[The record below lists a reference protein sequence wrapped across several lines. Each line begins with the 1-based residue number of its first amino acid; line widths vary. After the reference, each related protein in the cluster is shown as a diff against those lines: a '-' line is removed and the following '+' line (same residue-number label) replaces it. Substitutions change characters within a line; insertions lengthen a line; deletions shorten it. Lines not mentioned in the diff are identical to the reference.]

1 MENDVMVQTRPS
13 DDQDL
18 VLTLDASTTACK
30 AIVWDQNGH
39 PLSEGRAEIR
49 LTSPAPLGF
58 EQDAE
63 EWWSAATSAL
73 RAAAS
78 GVEVGRL
85 RGLCIA
91 NQRETIVLTDHTGHP
106 VRPAI
111 VWMDE
116 RSRDQVEQIRKRGLA
131 ERLLRVTGKPACTT
145 PSLYKLLWLR
155 EQEPEAF
162 EQTPL
167 VLDVHAF
174 LVFRL
179 TGDLRTSLPSADPTG
194 LVDLGAGNWS
204 SEVLTLAGIVL
215 EQLPT
220 IVASGERIGLL
231 REEAAKTCGLPAG
244 LPVIAGA
251 GDGQAAGLGAG
262 ILGPGQAYLNLG
274 TAVVSG
280 VFSETYRTSLAY
292 RTLAAAGPA
301 GFILETDLKGGTFT
315 LDWLANRWT
324 GSRGPK
330 VEVLR
335 DLERQAQ
342 DLPPGAEGLVLIPYW
357 NGVMNPYW
365 DDDASG
371 LVMGW
376 RDLHG
381 PAHLYRAILEGIAFE
396 QRLQTEAVEAAI
408 GGQIEAFV
416 VMGGGAS
423 SDLWCQIVADVTAR
437 PVRKAGSQEATSLG
451 AAILAMCG
459 TGMYPH
465 LPAATHAMTTT
476 GASFE
481 PGPHRARYERLYSEV
496 YQGLYEAVRSRM
508 GTLAAGMHEG

>member
-1 MENDVMVQTRPS
+1 MAPRASS
-13 DDQDL
+13 DHRDL

-30 AIVWDQNGH
+30 AIVWDRNGH

-49 LTSPAPLGF
+49 LHSLARLGF

-63 EWWSAATSAL
+63 EWWSAAASAL
-73 RAAAS
+73 RVAAS
-78 GVEVGRL
+78 GVEADRI

-91 NQRETIVLTDHTGHP
+91 NQRETFVVADRSGRPL
-106 VRPAI
+106 RPAI

-116 RSRDQVEQIRKRGLA
+116 RCRDQVERVRQSSQA
-131 ERLLRVTGKPACTT
+131 ESLHRITGKPPCTT
-145 PSLYKLLWLR
+145 PSLYKVLWLR
-155 EQEPEAF
+155 VQEPELFA
-162 EQTPL
+162 QHPL

-174 LVFRL
+174 LVLRL
-179 TGDLRTSLPSADPTG
+179 TGELRTSLPSADPTG
-194 LVDLGAGNWS
+194 LVDLEAGDWS
-204 SEVLTLAGIVL
+204 EEALALAGL
-215 EQLPT
+215 SRGQLPE
-220 IVASGERIGLL
+220 IAPAGAALGFVQ
-231 REEAAKTCGLPAG
+231 EEAAVACGLPAQ

-262 ILGPGQAYLNLG
+262 ILEPGRAYLNLG

-280 VFSETYRTSLAY
+280 VFSETYKTSDAF
-292 RTLAAAGPA
+292 RTLGAAGPS

-315 LDWLANRWT
+315 LDWLVKRWG
-324 GSRGPK
+324 GSPSPK
-330 VEVLR
+330 GEVLR
-335 DLERQAQ
+335 DLERQARA
-342 DLPPGAEGLVLIPYW
+342 LPPGAEGLVLIPYW
-357 NGVMNPYW
+357 NAVMNPYW

-408 GGQIEAFV
+408 GEEIEAFV
-416 VMGGGAS
+416 VMGGGAA
-423 SDLWCQIVADVTAR
+423 SDLWCQIVADVSGR
-437 PVRKAGSQEATSLG
+437 PAHRAGSQEATSLG
-451 AAILAMCG
+451 AAILAMWG
-459 TGMYPH
+459 TGMYPD
-465 LPAATHAMTTT
+465 LPTATHAMTTT

-508 GTLAAGMHEG
+508 DRLAASMHEG